1 MLGRNTQDPCPST
14 FIAPGK
20 PRLRIPITL
29 PTGRKD
35 AADYITKLPK
45 QESDCRNGK
54 RRD

>member
-1 MLGRNTQDPCPST
+1 LDLYFTIAFLDAGNST
-14 FIAPGK
+14 KSP
-20 PRLRIPITL
+20 
-29 PTGRKD
+29 KD